1 MNSPLET
8 ALRFAVM
15 AVIAALLAAGAF
27 NYVKPILTDVLTN
40 KLSQAANVR

>member
-15 AVIAALLAAGAF
+15 AIIAALLAAGAF
-27 NYVKPILTDVLTN
+27 NYVRPMLSEALSN
-40 KLSQAANVR
+40 KLNSAANVR